1 MEEETALD
9 RLLNRGPIQP
19 AIEETPAA
27 LGGESAL
34 DRLLTRKKPELPSV
48 VTFDEEGKPVVNR
61 EGYSQ
66 DDLVKDGFYEPIVN
80 YMDKRFGSQHRDLPR
95 EEVVNDFL
103 NNMRQFNAGNSITS
117 VSEIA
122 KLNGIESAED
132 MKAFSAAY
140 ALYDGME
147 GLFGDT
153 TVGEKFEV
161 VKDYAGAIALDPVT
175 WLSLGVGKIV
185 SGGGIKLASQAAQR
199 SATRY
204 MATEIAKGTTRKE
217 AAKKA
222 AKIYGA
228 AVAQAQIQTVK
239 KATSKAATT
248 QATRQTLRQTLTSKG
263 AQEIYTVGAIDG
275 IAAAATDYMW
285 QDAMIR
291 TAVQDEYSGFQTGV
305 AAVSSIAAMGALAGV
320 SRLRKRDKVVGPE
333 FFKTRTDGASLDSM
347 SDSIKNYLANLG
359 NKPIGPTG
367 KDVKRVPYKRE
378 KIELEAADS
387 DFFIKFILGDDEAG
401 IQGLSQT
408 LEKQG
413 YAWVKRD
420 KDDTITQFLADVVQ
434 QSDPTQFKQVL
445 KDYTKAYGIEI
456 KGINK
461 MSNARFAKIFKEKM
475 SFNGSVFNALS
486 QAAKRNGVDT
496 KNVSLGD
503 YLEWQITGKFP
514 DRAKKEAWATSKKKS
529 LIQRFGL
536 SLDNTVAIQNRLI
549 RLLVA
554 NPSTSMLNITGFAAA
569 TTLNTTA
576 DMGLAILNAST
587 EVLKS
592 AVGKGSVKQA
602 KKELTDALATTRFK
616 LANILDP
623 QTSVEMMKR
632 YSAVRPEQVAEL
644 NRVIPGGVENLDK
657 IEKGFDPNLTTL
669 GAASDDVIDAIHMAS
684 LVTAQ
689 DSMTKSIEFLTQLD
703 KGIRKLYGESYQSFM
718 SKPEHALKMQTRQY
732 RLMEAKA
739 VDDTLSTIF
748 SKSYKEPTGIG
759 QVAGII
765 EEARNLPGVGM
776 LVPFGRFFNNT
787 IAFMADNSGLSA
799 AGRIF
804 GIQRG
809 SSTYTTQELVVRGV
823 VGLGVVASMVDRE
836 KEYIDKGYSWSQE
849 DDSRGAVIDEKFEF
863 PYSAYKAA
871 ARIAAYRLRGEEV
884 PEDVAID
891 IGDTFFGQFTRNLD
905 ASGQG
910 LISMIQTFLS
920 ADGPEITQVVFDT
933 FKKIG
938 AQYVSAGTRF
948 LDPINLAA
956 GIARGEDFKVVDTKE
971 GMSTI
976 RQAFRYMDQ
985 FMDMASGGQLEEKI
999 SPTQGKLQ
1007 SQATKAF
1014 STSREVD
1021 MTDLERV
1028 FNLVGVRSFTAG
1040 LRTEQAG
1047 LKNRY
1052 ADLFYKLNEST
1063 ATALLKSSNW
1073 RKADQKTRKMLFD
1086 EFIKENRQKVVE
1098 MMELGFVSGDK
1109 EKSLLLSIENRTSEK
1124 ELKNIL
1130 EELDIEGDI
1139 DTLSMEQLYLIDSY
1153 VDTREDLM
1161 KFNLRK

>member
-1 MEEETALD
+1 MSTALD
-9 RLLNRGPIQP
+9 RLLGNSPQQVTQKPSTALGRLLQLDKPEEIQP
-19 AIEETPAA
+19 
-27 LGGESAL
+27 
-34 DRLLTRKKPELPSV
+34 V
-48 VTFDEEGKPVVNR
+48 VSFDKEGKPVVNQT
-61 EGYSQ
+61 GYSQ
-66 DDLVKDGFYEPIVN
+66 NDLVKDGFYQPVLN
-80 YMDKRFGSQHRDLPR
+80 YMVSRFGSQYETEPR
-95 EEVVNDFL
+95 EEVVNKFL
-103 NNMRQFNAGNSITS
+103 NNMRQFNSGNSITS
-117 VSEIA
+117 VAEIA

-132 MKAFSAAY
+132 MKNFSAAY

-153 TVGEKFEV
+153 TAGEKFEV
-161 VKDYAGAIALDPVT
+161 VKDYAGSIALDPVT

-185 SGGGIKLASQAAQR
+185 SGSGVRLASQAAQR

-204 MATEIAKGTTRKE
+204 MAAEIAKGVTKKE

-228 AVAQAQIQTVK
+228 AVAQAQIKTMQQ
-239 KATSKAATT
+239 ATTKAATT
-248 QATRQTLRQTLTSKG
+248 EATKQTMKQLLTSKG
-263 AQEIYTVGAIDG
+263 AQEIYAVGAIDG

-291 TAVQDEYSGFQTGV
+291 TGVQEEYSKVQTGV
-305 AAVSSIAAMGALAGV
+305 SALASVAAMGALAGA
-320 SRLRKRDKVVGPE
+320 SRYMKRDKVVGPE
-333 FFKTRTDGASLDSM
+333 FFKTRTDGANLGSM
-347 SDSIKNYLANLG
+347 SESIKKYLDNLD

-401 IQGLSQT
+401 IEGLSQT

-413 YAWVKRD
+413 YAWAKRD
-420 KDDTITQFLADVVQ
+420 QDDTITQFLADVVQ

-445 KDYTKAYGIEI
+445 KDYTKAYGVKI
-456 KGINK
+456 KGVDK

-496 KNVSLGD
+496 KNVTLGD
-503 YLEWQITGKFP
+503 YLEWQITGKMP
-514 DRAKKEAWATSKKKS
+514 SKAKKDAWATAKKKS

-536 SLDNTVAIQNRLI
+536 SVDNTVAVQNRLI

-587 EVLKS
+587 EVLK
-592 AVGKGSVKQA
+592 AAAGKGTTKQA
-602 KKELTDALATTRFK
+602 KKELTDAFANTQFK
-616 LANILDP
+616 LANLLDP
-623 QTSVEMMKR
+623 QTSIEMMKR
-632 YSAVRPEQVAEL
+632 YSAVRPEYVAEL
-644 NRVIPGGVENLDK
+644 NRIIPGGVENLDK
-657 IEKGFDPNLTTL
+657 IEKGFDVNLTRL
-669 GAASDDVIDAIHMAS
+669 GAAADDAIDAIHSAS

-689 DSMTKSIEFLTQLD
+689 DSMTKSLEFLTQLD
-703 KGIRKLYGESYQSFM
+703 KGIRKLYGKSYKEFMES
-718 SKPEHALKMQTRQY
+718 PEHALKMQTRQY

-748 SKSYKEPTGIG
+748 SKSYKEPIGVG

-765 EEARNLPGVGM
+765 EEARNLPGIGM

-799 AGRIF
+799 IGRIF
-804 GIQRG
+804 GVQRAN
-809 SSTYTTQELVVRGV
+809 STYTTQELAVRGA
-823 VGLGVVASMVDRE
+823 VGIGVVMSMIDRE
-836 KEYIDKGYSWSQE
+836 KEYIEKGYSWSQE
-849 DDSRGAVIDEKFEF
+849 DDSRGAVIDERYEF

-871 ARIAAYRLRGEEV
+871 ARIVAYRLKGEDV
-884 PEDVAID
+884 PEDVAVD

-920 ADGPEITQVVFDT
+920 ADGPEVVGVVSDVIQ
-933 FKKIG
+933 KIG

-956 GIARGEDFKVVDTKE
+956 GIARGEDFKVVDTKQ

-985 FMDMASGGQLEEKI
+985 FMDMSSGGQLEEKM
-999 SPTQGKLQ
+999 SPTQGQLQ

-1028 FNLVGVRSFTAG
+1028 FNLVGVRGFKAG
-1040 LRTEQAG
+1040 LRTDQAA

-1052 ADLFYKLNEST
+1052 ADLFYRLNEST
-1063 ATALLKSSNW
+1063 ATALLKSSSW

-1086 EFIKENRQKVVE
+1086 EYVQENRKRVAE
-1098 MMELGFVSGDK
+1098 MMRLGLAAGDK
-1109 EKSLLLSIENRTSEK
+1109 EKSLLLDIENKTSAK
-1124 ELKNIL
+1124 ELKDIL
-1130 EELDIEGDI
+1130 EELDIEDDI
-1139 DTLSMEQLYLIDSY
+1139 GELGLDELYLIDNY

-1161 KFNLRK
+1161 KFRLQNK